1 MSHDRLIAELSSQL
15 APVRR
20 RSMAREAVW
29 LVGLGAL
36 QLAVFLNSGLMR
48 PDMGDAAGHPFM
60 WWKLGG
66 LALLVAVSIL
76 TAVRSF
82 SPVASPRR
90 GLIFLTGA
98 IGLIAML
105 GAVVSPGGA
114 VATTLA
120 GRLAPMHGLLC
131 ATSIA
136 VLALPMLAMLTY
148 LMRNGASAHT
158 ESSALAVGLAGG
170 SWGAFV
176 FAFCCPVNDPLY
188 IVVWYALGCAAVTLP
203 ARLILPRYAAL

>member
-1 MSHDRLIAELSSQL
+1 
-15 APVRR
+15 
-20 RSMAREAVW
+20 MAREAAW

-36 QLAVFLNSGLMR
+36 QLVVLLNSGLVR
-48 PDMGDAAGHPFM
+48 PDMGAAAGHSFM

-66 LALLVAVSIL
+66 LALLVAASVL

-90 GLIFLTGA
+90 GLVFLVGA

-105 GAVVSPGGA
+105 GAIVSPGGA
-114 VATTLA
+114 VAPTLA
-120 GRLAPMHGLLC
+120 GRLAPMHGLIC
-131 ATSIA
+131 AASIA
-136 VLALPMLAMLTY
+136 VLALPMLGMLTY
-148 LMRNGASAHT
+148 LMRNGASVHG
-158 ESSALAVGLAGG
+158 ESSAVAVGLAGG

-188 IVVWYALGCAAVTLP
+188 IVVWYALGCAAVALP
-203 ARLILPRYAAL
+203 ARFILPRYATL

>member
-1 MSHDRLIAELSSQL
+1 MSHDRLITELSSQL

-20 RSMAREAVW
+20 RSVAREAVW

-36 QLAVFLNSGLMR
+36 QLIVILNSGLMR
-48 PDMGDAAGHPFM
+48 PDMGDAVGHPFM

-66 LALLVAVSIL
+66 LALLVATSIL

-82 SPVASPRR
+82 SPVGSPRR

-98 IGLIAML
+98 IGLIALL
-105 GAVVSPGGA
+105 GAIVSPGGA
-114 VATTLA
+114 VAPTLA
-120 GRLAPMHGLLC
+120 GRLAPTHGLIC
-131 ATSIA
+131 ATSIV
-136 VLALPMLAMLTY
+136 VLALPMLGMLTY

-158 ESSALAVGLAGG
+158 ESSAVAVGLAGG

-176 FAFCCPVNDPLY
+176 FAFCCLVNDPLY
-188 IVVWYALGCAAVTLP
+188 IVVWYSLGCAVVALL
-203 ARLILPRYAAL
+203 ARFILPRIAAL

>member
-1 MSHDRLIAELSSQL
+1 MSHDRLIAELTSHL

-20 RSMAREAVW
+20 RSVAREAAW
-29 LVGLGAL
+29 ILGLGTL

-48 PDMGDAAGHPFM
+48 SDMGVAAGHPYM

-66 LALLVAVSIL
+66 LALLVAASIL
-76 TAVRSF
+76 TAIRSF
-82 SPVASPRR
+82 SPVDSPRR

-98 IGLIAML
+98 IGLIALL
-105 GAVVSPGGA
+105 GAIVSPGGA
-114 VATTLA
+114 VASTLA
-120 GRLAPMHGLLC
+120 GRLAPMHGLIC

-136 VLALPMLAMLTY
+136 VLALPMLGMLTY
-148 LMRNGASAHT
+148 LMRNGASAHA
-158 ESSALAVGLAGG
+158 ESSAVAVGLAGG

-188 IVVWYALGCAAVTLP
+188 ILVWYSLSCATIALL
-203 ARLILPRYAAL
+203 ARFILPKIAPL